1 MSSKTRS
8 IARGQ
13 QHSEQKQISMHKA
26 EVRQE
31 IYQGPLPKAEELEK
45 YNLVCPGAA
54 DRIITMAENQ
64 SVHRQSIEKAVIA
77 INSRNS
83 FLGIICATIISLCIL
98 AGGVYCILEGH
109 DTAGG
114 IIVSIDLVSLCAVF
128 IYGTNSNRKKE

>member
-13 QHSEQKQISMHKA
+13 QQSEQKQISMQKT
-26 EVRQE
+26 ELRQE

-64 SVHRQSIEKAVIA
+64 AAHRQSIEKAVVSI
-77 INSRNS
+77 SGRNS
-83 FLGIICATIISLCIL
+83 LLGILCATIISIFIL
-98 AGGVYCILEGH
+98 IAGVYCILEGH
-109 DTAGG
+109 DWAGG
-114 IIVSIDLVSLCAVF
+114 AIVSIDLVSLCAVF
-128 IYGTNSNRKKE
+128 VYGTNSNRKKE

>member
-13 QHSEQKQISMHKA
+13 QHSEQKQLSMRKA

-54 DRIITMAENQ
+54 NRIITMAENQ
-64 SVHRQSIEKAVIA
+64 SAHRQSIEKAVIS

-83 FLGIICATIISLCIL
+83 LLGILCATLISIL
-98 AGGVYCILEGH
+98 ILMAGVYCILEGH
-109 DTAGG
+109 DWAGG
-114 IIVSIDLVSLCAVF
+114 AIVSIYLVSLCAVF
-128 IYGTNSNRKKE
+128 VYGTNNHRKKE

>member
-54 DRIITMAENQ
+54 DRIITMAEINL
-64 SVHRQSIEKAVIA
+64 HTGKA
-77 INSRNS
+77 
-83 FLGIICATIISLCIL
+83 LKKQLL
-98 AGGVYCILEGH
+98 LL
-109 DTAGG
+109 TAET
-114 IIVSIDLVSLCAVF
+114 AF
-128 IYGTNSNRKKE
+128 